1 MKDSDSGDEVNFEP
15 IIPDDDTLDLISIEN
30 LIGNRPDRII
40 LYFDDRD
47 SPYIFDRQSSLN
59 EAEER
64 FIIATGVY
72 IDESS
77 TTNKDEYCEII
88 YAQLGNFPLGLNLS
102 VINFQIISLDEALD
116 FAKAIGSNGL
126 LIKEP
131 QTKKEYYM
139 YIK

>member
-15 IIPDDDTLDLISIEN
+15 IIPDDDTLELINIEN

-40 LYFDDRD
+40 IYFDNRD
-47 SPYIFDRQSSLN
+47 SPYIFDRQGSLN
-59 EAEER
+59 EIEER
-64 FIIATGVY
+64 FILATGVY
-72 IDESS
+72 IDDISA
-77 TTNKDEYCEII
+77 TDKDEYCEII
-88 YAQLGNFPLGLNLS
+88 YAHLGNFPLGLNLS
-102 VINFQIISLDEALD
+102 STNFQIISLDEALD